1 MKSFV
6 AVALC
11 LSLVSSFAS
20 ARIPHSYRQLQERDD
35 ESQSPNGVLNWFS
48 RLLKRQQKS
57 QQKRQQDVCYQDEY
71 YDFVTNSTFGQNFC
85 QNFGISYPN
94 RTVVEEFTPI
104 V

>member
-11 LSLVSSFAS
+11 LSLISSFAQ

-35 ESQSPNGVLNWFS
+35 DFQSPNGIFNWFS
-48 RLLKRQQKS
+48 RLLKR

-85 QNFGISYPN
+85 QSLGVSYPN
-94 RTVVEEFTPI
+94 STVVEDFTPI

>member
-11 LSLVSSFAS
+11 LSLISSFAL

-35 ESQSPNGVLNWFS
+35 ELQSPNGILEWFS
-48 RLLKRQQKS
+48 RILKR

-71 YDFVTNSTFGQNFC
+71 YDFVTNSTFGQSFC
-85 QNFGISYPN
+85 QDLGVSYPN
-94 RTVVEEFTPI
+94 RTIVEEFTP
-104 V
+104 VV

>member
-11 LSLVSSFAS
+11 LSLLSTFAF

-35 ESQSPNGVLNWFS
+35 ESQSPNSIFSWFT
-48 RLLKRQQKS
+48 RLLKRQQE
-57 QQKRQQDVCYQDEY
+57 QDVCYQDEY

-85 QNFGISYPN
+85 EDLGVSYPN
-94 RTVVEEFTPI
+94 RTVVEDFTPI